1 MLSSSE
7 LLIINAF
14 FIWML
19 LFPSKTFPMQLSV
32 LHNTLKWGKVWEACL
47 RQPKTLSSISISS
60 SVFDERR
67 AKGMLI
73 KVEILNTK
81 RMRSTTTSIF
91 NSKNTAAT
99 SPQPCSWLLG
109 KTFSSVFSPM
119 PEGSY
124 PVSVKTKTSG
134 NVCRSLGFVLCL
146 FVCLSCHPS
155 IPTGIVFLY
164 SASKEK
170 ERNKHT
176 KRNCFIPIMLHISLH
191 NGITIRWILF

>member
-19 LFPSKTFPMQLSV
+19 LFSSKTFPMQLSV

-60 SVFDERR
+60 SVFDERC
-67 AKGMLI
+67 AKGILI

-81 RMRSTTTSIF
+81 WMRSTTTSIF
-91 NSKNTAAT
+91 NTAAT
-99 SPQPCSWLLG
+99 SPQPCSWFLG

-134 NVCRSLGFVLCL
+134 NVCRYLGFVCL
-146 FVCLSCHPS
+146 FVCLVTLQYQQELCFYIRPQKKRKETNTQKEIASFLLCS
-155 IPTGIVFLY
+155 IFHYTM
-164 SASKEK
+164 E
-170 ERNKHT
+170 
-176 KRNCFIPIMLHISLH
+176 
-191 NGITIRWILF
+191 